1 MYALRNLKNDIQKQT
16 SFNKKHQG
24 EPRLRVNDIDTSMAN

>member
-1 MYALRNLKNDIQKQT
+1 MYVLQNLKTDIQKPT

>member
-1 MYALRNLKNDIQKQT
+1 MYVLRNLKNDIQKL
-16 SFNKKHQG
+16 NKKHQG